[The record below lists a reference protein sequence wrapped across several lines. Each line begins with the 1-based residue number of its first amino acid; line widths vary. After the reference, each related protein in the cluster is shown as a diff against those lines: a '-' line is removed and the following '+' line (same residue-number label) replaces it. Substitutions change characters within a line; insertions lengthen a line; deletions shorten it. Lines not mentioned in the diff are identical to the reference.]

1 VVSLLGTCLTPPD
14 VFLVE
19 ELVEGGSLHCR
30 LHPPH
35 RRRVAQLDHHHH
47 VGGDADRGGP
57 VRAAVG
63 GELKSRPLPLRE
75 VLQVAFD
82 VADAMAYLASQGIVH
97 RDLKPQNVL
106 LDRHGR
112 AKVCHRCWRLDVG
125 HRAGA
130 AGEPR
135 GIAHLAVERKD
146 GRQLT
151 EQSIETVGVRLRHG
165 ARSVT
170 ASVCES
176 VAVADVG

>member
-1 VVSLLGTCLTPPD
+1 MVKLLGTCLTQPD

-35 RRRVAQLDHHHH
+35 RRRVAELDDHHHAA
-47 VGGDADRGGP
+47 GDPDRGGP
-57 VRAAVG
+57 VRAAVD
-63 GELKSRPLPLRE
+63 GELRSRPLPLRE

-112 AKVCHRCWRLDVG
+112 AKVIWLLPSRLSTWDMVTTG
-125 HRAGA
+125 VEHV
-130 AGEPR
+130 R
-135 GIAHLAVERKD
+135 GRTCSTLW
-146 GRQLT
+146 
-151 EQSIETVGVRLRHG
+151 
-165 ARSVT
+165 
-170 ASVCES
+170 
-176 VAVADVG
+176 